1 MNFPHFFINRP
12 IFAAVLSILIVIVG
26 LIAYPT
32 LPVAQYPDIAPPT
45 VVVSASFPGASAETL
60 AETVAAPLEEQI
72 NGVENMLYMSSSST
86 GDGNVAITVT
96 FAQGTDVD
104 QAQVLVQ
111 NRVSTAE
118 PRLPEEVRRLGV
130 TVRKNSPDL
139 LMVATLISKDGTYN
153 QQYLSNYATL
163 QLIDRLS
170 RVEGVGSVRIFGGRD
185 YSMRVWIDPDRA
197 TSLNLDAAE
206 IVAAVRAQNVQVA
219 AGAIGQ
225 PPYNAGGTAFQLNI
239 QTKGRLVTVEEFGDI
254 IVRRFDDGRL
264 IRLSDVARIE
274 LGAQD
279 YSVNAFNSGSP
290 TVAVVV
296 SQLPGSNAIA
306 TAAAVRAELDSAK
319 EDFPPG
325 LDYAIP
331 YAPTEYI
338 EASIAAVEDTLL
350 EAIVLVA
357 LVVLVFLQSWRAAI
371 IPIIAIPVS
380 LVGSFAFLS
389 AFGFSLNNL
398 SLFGLVLAIG
408 IVVDDAIVVVE
419 NVERV
424 MEEEGLGPHEAAH
437 KTMDEVSGAL
447 IAIALVLIGVF
458 LPTSFIPGIS
468 GQFYRQFALTI
479 MSATAISAF
488 VSLTLS
494 PALAALLLR
503 PKAHEDAPVPPGP
516 RGWGTRFARRF
527 NTAFAMLSE
536 RYGRFTARTVRMLG
550 IIGIVYVALIGTTIW
565 RFADTPSGF
574 IPAQDQGYLI
584 AVLQLPPGTSLER
597 TTAALEQAQTIAL
610 ANPATA
616 GTVAFG
622 GFDGATFTNAPNTAA
637 MFVSLKPHGDRAGA
651 NQVLGELNGAF
662 QAITAGSAFV
672 IPPPPVSGIGTGG
685 GFKMMIEDRGGSG
698 YQALETVAF
707 TMMAKAN
714 QAPGI
719 GGAFTTFN
727 TRTPRLYADIDRE
740 RAEQLGV
747 PLQNVFATLATYLGS
762 TYVNDFNLLGRTFR
776 VTAQADAP
784 FRESAADILR
794 LRVRSDSGSM
804 VPLSA
809 IMTIRNEGGPYRVV
823 RYNLYP
829 AAELQ
834 GNTLPGFS
842 SGQSLTT
849 MEQLADET
857 LPQGF
862 ASDWTELA
870 FEQKQAGN
878 TGSIAFALAVVFVF
892 LLLAAQYESLV
903 LPLAVILIVPMCLLA
918 ALLGVNFMRMDN
930 NILTQIGLVVLI
942 GLAAKNAI
950 LIIEFAR
957 QNEDNGMGLR
967 EAAQEA
973 AKLRLRPILMTS
985 IAFILGVLPLVLG
998 QGPGSEMRQAL
1009 GVAVFFGMLGVT
1021 IFGLIF
1027 TPAFYVIARKFGDW
1041 VAQRAKRNNSG
1052 EPLPPPPATAE
1063 AEA

>member
-12 IFAAVLSILIVIVG
+12 IFAAVLSILIVIIG
-26 LIAYPT
+26 TIAYPI
-32 LPVAQYPDIAPPT
+32 LPVAQYPEIAPPT

-139 LMVATLISKDGTYN
+139 LLVATLISPDNRYN

-163 QLIDRLS
+163 QLVDRLS

-185 YSMRVWIDPDRA
+185 YSMRLWIDPDRA

-225 PPYNAGGTAFQLNI
+225 PPYNTGGTAFQLNI
-239 QTKGRLVTVEEFGDI
+239 QTQGRLVTPEQFGEI
-254 IVRRFDDGRL
+254 IVKRFDDGRL
-264 IRLSDVARIE
+264 IRLSDVARVE

-279 YSVNAFNSGSP
+279 YSVNAFNSGRP

-296 SQLPGSNAIA
+296 SQLPGSNALA
-306 TAAAVRAELDSAK
+306 TAEAVRGELESAK
-319 EDFPPG
+319 KDFPPG
-325 LDYAIP
+325 LEYAIP
-331 YAPTEYI
+331 YAPTTYI
-338 EASIAAVEDTLL
+338 EASIAAVEDTLI

-380 LVGSFAFLS
+380 LVGSFAFLA

-419 NVERV
+419 NVERL
-424 MEEEGLGPHEAAH
+424 MEEEGLSPREAAH
-437 KTMDEVSGAL
+437 KSMDEVSGAL

-458 LPTSFIPGIS
+458 LPTAFIPGIS

-494 PALAALLLR
+494 PSLAALLLK
-503 PKAHEDAPVPPGP
+503 PKAHHDTPPRAGW
-516 RGWGTRFARRF
+516 RGWGTRFARGF
-527 NTAFAMLSE
+527 NRAFNGLSD
-536 RYGRFTARTVRMLG
+536 RYGRFTARAVRGLALVG
-550 IIGIVYVALIGTTIW
+550 IAYAALIGLTMW
-565 RFADTPSGF
+565 RFAETPVGF

-597 TTAALEQAQTIAL
+597 TTAALEQAQKIAL

-622 GFDGATFTNAPNTAA
+622 GFDGATFTNAPNAAA
-637 MFVSLKPHGDRAGA
+637 MFISLKPKDQRAGA
-651 NQVLGELNGAF
+651 NQLLGELNGAF
-662 QAITAGSAFV
+662 SQITAGSAFV

-685 GFKMMIEDRGGSG
+685 GFKMMLEDRGGAG

-714 QAPGI
+714 QAPGV

-747 PLQNVFATLATYLGS
+747 PLENVFATLATYLGS

-784 FRESAADILR
+784 FRESASDILR

-842 SGQSLTT
+842 SGQSLAT
-849 MEQLADET
+849 MEGLAAET

-862 ASDWTELA
+862 AFDWTELA
-870 FEQKQAGN
+870 FEQRQAGN
-878 TGSIAFALAVVFVF
+878 TGSVAFALAVVFVF

-918 ALLGVNFMRMDN
+918 ALLGVNFMGLDN

-950 LIIEFAR
+950 LIVEFAR
-957 QNEDNGMGLR
+957 QNEEEGKPLLQ
-967 EAAQEA
+967 AAIDA
-973 AKLRLRPILMTS
+973 ARLRLRPILMTS

-1009 GVAVFFGMLGVT
+1009 GVAVVFGMLGVT
-1021 IFGLIF
+1021 VFGLIF
-1027 TPAFYVIARKFGDW
+1027 TPAFYVIARMFGDW
-1041 VAQRAKRNNSG
+1041 AGRKLRRGKPGPEHDA
-1052 EPLPPPPATAE
+1052 PPQPE
-1063 AEA
+1063 AGA